1 MKKINE
7 THYIDFF
14 VILKTLWNGRKVIK
28 KIILVFFIL
37 GCFNALTSP
46 VVYESHTTFV
56 PQTSDYSSNVSY
68 KSLGSLAQLAG
79 LNLSAESSSSLDNY
93 ISPLLYEQIF
103 SSEEFSLNIVNEYIT
118 SSNLEKLTLKEYI
131 ITLNEFSILG
141 IIFQSIG
148 FIKENTIGLLFK
160 DSDESLKSDLF
171 TNYKAISKEDYNII
185 KKFKNMFSIELNEKE
200 GYIKVIGRD
209 KDPIISSQ
217 IVNLVT
223 KNLQQRIISLRT
235 SKIKEQLDYSS
246 TQYNLKRVEFE
257 NLQNKLAEFVD
268 SNKNISTAV
277 IASEQQRLQS
287 EVQLQQNILLSLAS
301 EYNNNKIKLNKNT
314 PIFSVLDEVSV
325 PIEKS
330 KPRTILIVILYTLSG
345 LFFSII
351 YVFLKDPIKE
361 IIDTFKTK

>member
-141 IIFQSIG
+141 IIFESIG

-160 DSDESLKSDLF
+160 DSDESLKSALL

-209 KDPIISSQ
+209 KDPKIESKPSYILDQKKETRISKGDEVINQNNILFRKLQLSN
-217 IVNLVT
+217 IE
-223 KNLQQRIISLRT
+223 KNLFQKKEFIRKIILLY
-235 SKIKEQLDYSS
+235 KECYLIS
-246 TQYNLKRVEFE
+246 VEE
-257 NLQNKLAEFVD
+257 
-268 SNKNISTAV
+268 SNKISRHKK
-277 IASEQQRLQS
+277 I
-287 EVQLQQNILLSLAS
+287 NILLTR
-301 EYNNNKIKLNKNT
+301 I
-314 PIFSVLDEVSV
+314 LD
-325 PIEKS
+325 
-330 KPRTILIVILYTLSG
+330 LY
-345 LFFSII
+345 
-351 YVFLKDPIKE
+351 
-361 IIDTFKTK
+361 